1 MGETLSAFL
10 ERHVETFN
18 AAVRSGDFAP
28 VVALFAEDATLEFA
42 GVPVGPFHGRDAI
55 EAAYAAQPPTDT
67 MTVLDVRVE
76 DDGTIVEPFS
86 WASDGGARS
95 GEMRLVVEA
104 ERIRGLVVA
113 FG

>member
-1 MGETLSAFL
+1 MA
-10 ERHVETFN
+10 
-18 AAVRSGDFAP
+18 
-28 VVALFAEDATLEFA
+28 
-42 GVPVGPFHGRDAI
+42 
-55 EAAYAAQPPTDT
+55 
-67 MTVLDVRVE
+67 VLDVRVE